1 MFCIKAEDR
10 KKKKEKYMHPPTRIP
25 TRMNKKQ
32 KYYTHLLTR
41 LTYTLPRLNSD
52 GSFCHLMLNCM
63 QSSLPGPLSEEP
75 LGPQMAN
82 RLSFIF
88 TVMLRTEGC
97 DISQEDVCAHR
108 SLARLGEGKR
118 RSSCCISD
126 GLSLNMQTESLR
138 RMPPEVKSEF

>member
-1 MFCIKAEDR
+1 MR
-10 KKKKEKYMHPPTRIP
+10 PPTRIP

-32 KYYTHLLTR
+32 KYYTRLLPR
-41 LTYTLPRLNSD
+41 LTCALPRLNSD
-52 GSFCHLMLNCM
+52 GSFCHIMLNCM
-63 QSSLPGPLSEEP
+63 QSSLPSPLSEEP

-108 SLARLGEGKR
+108 SLARLSERKR
-118 RSSCCISD
+118 RPSCCISG
-126 GLSLNMQTESLR
+126 GLSLNMQTGSLR
-138 RMPPEVKSEF
+138 RMSPEVKSE